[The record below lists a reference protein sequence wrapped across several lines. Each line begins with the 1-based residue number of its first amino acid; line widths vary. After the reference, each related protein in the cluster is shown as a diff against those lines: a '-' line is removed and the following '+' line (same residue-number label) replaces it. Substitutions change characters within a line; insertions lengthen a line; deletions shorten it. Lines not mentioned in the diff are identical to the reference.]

1 MAANDTCARNRF
13 VRALTLGA
21 SLSSMTWSG
30 AALAQSEPAT
40 LPPAPAAEDVVT
52 GEIVVTA
59 RQRDETLISVPVAV
73 SAIGSST
80 LQDYAV
86 TDVTD
91 IAKLAPSLSIN
102 RNGSGSAGSISL
114 RGVSTTG
121 SQAGFEQSVSINID
135 GVQTS
140 RARVLSQGLFD
151 VEQIEVLKGPQAL
164 FFGKNSPA
172 GVVSIRTAGPTSTWK
187 GYVNASYEFVGN
199 EPVIEGAVSG
209 PLSDDFGVRVALR
222 YRNLEGY
229 FRNIAGPVTASPFA
243 ALTGGQPTLADR
255 RPGESEIL
263 GRITLKYAPAGS
275 GFDATLKL
283 SASKYE
289 NDDATAGQQLY
300 NCGAFPA
307 GNLNGQLDPY
317 GECKFDRNY
326 STSGRP
332 AGVTDKWPS
341 ARQQPYTDV
350 KLYLG
355 GLTMNYAFDDL
366 TLTSVT
372 GFYKTNSSYFGNFD
386 ATSFNIIAA
395 AEHENYRSWSQELRL
410 LSQFDAPVNFL
421 LGGYFQDTHQYFL
434 NSTMAVPLGP
444 DSTGRYHTW
453 EKPSQTDG
461 RTYSLFGQ
469 LVWKIVDQVELSAGV
484 RYTKEK
490 KDSSISNRYVHAP
503 LGGVAFSPAGRVLV
517 DRFKDSNYSPE
528 ATLTWRP
535 STDLTAYISY
545 KTGYKSG
552 GLGLSAVL
560 TPANV
565 PVSAFAFGPEKI
577 SGFEGGIKSQFLDRR
592 LTITGAVYSYDYTD
606 LQVSSFNATTTSF
619 TISNAASA
627 SVKGVELELNYRPSR
642 MFSVYGSIAYNDAKY
657 DSYIAGCYG
666 GQTLAQGCN
675 VSVANGADNLPNT
688 ADDRYAQ
695 NLAGFPLARAPE
707 VTATA
712 GFNLEAPISDRL
724 NFGLTGNARYSDSFY
739 GIENGSPAGI
749 VNSYWLL
756 DASVRIGTADE
767 GWQLSLIGR
776 NLTNK
781 YYSNIIVEKPGAPTT
796 PGTPSQTIA
805 TPQRG
810 RQILI
815 QASFRY

>member
-1 MAANDTCARNRF
+1 MATDDLSARSSF
-13 VRALTLGA
+13 ARALTLGV
-21 SLSSMTWSG
+21 SISSMVWAG
-30 AALAQSEPAT
+30 AALAQSEPGT
-40 LPPAPAAEDVVT
+40 SLQAPIAEDVAT
-52 GEIVVTA
+52 GDIVVTA
-59 RQRDETLISVPVAV
+59 RQRDETLLSVPVAV
-73 SAIGSST
+73 SAIGSAT
-80 LQDYAV
+80 LEDYAV

-114 RGVSTTG
+114 RGISTTG

-187 GYVNASYEFVGN
+187 GYVNASYEFVGD
-199 EPVIEGAVSG
+199 EPIVEGAVSG
-209 PLSDDFGVRVALR
+209 PLSDEFGIRVALR
-222 YRNLEGY
+222 YRNLDGY

-243 ALTGGQPTLADR
+243 ATTGGQPTLADR

-263 GRITLKYAPAGS
+263 GRITLAYEPAGS

-289 NDDATAGQQLY
+289 NDDPTAGQQLY
-300 NCGAFPA
+300 DCGAFAA

-326 STSGRP
+326 SVSGRP
-332 AGVTDKWPS
+332 AGVTDKWPY
-341 ARQQPYTDV
+341 ARQQPYTDG

-355 GLTMNYAFDDL
+355 GLTMNYAFNDL
-366 TLTSVT
+366 VLTSVT
-372 GFYKTNSSYFGNFD
+372 GFYKTNSNYFGNFD
-386 ATSFNIIAA
+386 ATSFNIIGAS
-395 AEHENYRSWSQELRL
+395 EHENYRSISQEIRL

-421 LGGYFQDTHQYFL
+421 LGGYFQDTHQFFL
-434 NSTMAVPLGP
+434 NSTLAVPLGP
-444 DSTGRYHTW
+444 DSAGRFHTW

-469 LVWKIVDQVELSAGV
+469 LIWKVVDQVELSAGV
-484 RYTKEK
+484 RYTEEK
-490 KDSSISNRYVHAP
+490 KDSSISNSYVHAP
-503 LGGVAFSPAGRVLV
+503 LGGVAFSPAGRVLT

-565 PVSAFAFGPEKI
+565 PASAFAFGPEKI
-577 SGFEGGIKSQFLDRR
+577 RGFEGGIKSQFLDRR
-592 LTITGAVYSYDYTD
+592 LTVTGAAYSYDYTD

-627 SVKGVELELNYRPSR
+627 SVKGLELEFNYRPSR
-642 MFSVYGSIAYNDAKY
+642 MFSFYGSIAYNDAKY

-688 ADDRYAQ
+688 SDDRYAQ
-695 NLAGFPLARAPE
+695 NLAGSPLARAPE
-707 VTATA
+707 ITATA
-712 GFNLEAPISDRL
+712 GFNLEAPINDRL

-749 VNSYWLL
+749 VDSFWLL
-756 DASVRIGTADE
+756 DASARIGTADE
-767 GWQLSLIGR
+767 RWQLSLIGR
-776 NLTNK
+776 NLTDK
-781 YYSNIIVEKPGAPTT
+781 QYSNIIVEKPGAPTT
-796 PGTPSQTIA
+796 PGTPSQTMA

-810 RQILI
+810 RQILL
-815 QASFRY
+815 QVSFRY